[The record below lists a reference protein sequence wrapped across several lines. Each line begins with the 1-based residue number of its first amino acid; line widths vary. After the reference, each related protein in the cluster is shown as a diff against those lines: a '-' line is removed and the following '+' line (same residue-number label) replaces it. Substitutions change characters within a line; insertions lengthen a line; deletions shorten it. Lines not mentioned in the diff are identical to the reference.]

1 MAQKQHFKK
10 PWSQRSESL
19 KRIDTEFLRS
29 MCFARKHN
37 KKSLKKVQDNSTKA
51 VRGCAEAVK
60 ALVKPKEIR
69 PSILNGC
76 RYKLS
81 QLAYIAHPKLRKCV
95 GAVLP
100 RVSNFGLNQPKAK
113 TLTKAQAMPV
123 ARVPKCAPDPP

>member
-1 MAQKQHFKK
+1 
-10 PWSQRSESL
+10 
-19 KRIDTEFLRS
+19 

-51 VRGCAEAVK
+51 VRACAEAVK

-69 PSILNGC
+69 PSILNGGRC
-76 RYKLS
+76 KLS
-81 QLAYIAHPKLRKCV
+81 QLGYIVHPKRRKHV

-113 TLTKAQAMPV
+113 ALTKAQAMPV
-123 ARVPKCAPDPP
+123 AQAPKSAPNPP